1 MKWRA
6 HSQIFLW
13 SAERRSQNECLPL
26 GKIRNWYLILGKT
39 SVFLQLKRGNL
50 SQECIGVKEVRTNR
64 STYNKSINFLSLIS
78 ISYNFPFIIYWSQR
92 TGDLNTLI
100 INGDLSSRQI
110 RGDWGVS
117 RERPEDPASA
127 SRSSSGPGDGREF
140 SFGGKG
146 ITVTTA
152 AIYSQAARGALTIL
166 KRFQSTFFRSERQA
180 RKSVFFPAFDC
191 DFCFL
196 RQSASPG
203 WSAAGMYRELS
214 KEIFQSSHTGISIA
228 WGGTSISK
236 LQPSPLIGHSI

>member
-1 MKWRA
+1 MTGSFTNISMICWKKIAKRV
-6 HSQIFLW
+6 
-13 SAERRSQNECLPL
+13 SAFRENKELVSDFRENKC
-26 GKIRNWYLILGKT
+26 I
-39 SVFLQLKRGNL
+39 LQLKRGNL

-166 KRFQSTFFRSERQA
+166 KRFQSTFFAANARQGSPSSSPRLTAIFVFTAERQP
-180 RKSVFFPAFDC
+180 R
-191 DFCFL
+191 
-196 RQSASPG
+196 
-203 WSAAGMYRELS
+203 
-214 KEIFQSSHTGISIA
+214 
-228 WGGTSISK
+228 
-236 LQPSPLIGHSI
+236 LIGCRHVPGTF

>member
-1 MKWRA
+1 MTGSFTNISMICWKKIAKRV
-6 HSQIFLW
+6 
-13 SAERRSQNECLPL
+13 SAFREKRELVSDFRENKC
-26 GKIRNWYLILGKT
+26 I
-39 SVFLQLKRGNL
+39 LQLKRGNL

-146 ITVTTA
+146 NHRNHCGDILASRQGGSYDFETFSKHLFSQRTPGKEVRLLPRVWLRFLFFTA
-152 AIYSQAARGALTIL
+152 
-166 KRFQSTFFRSERQA
+166 ERQP
-180 RKSVFFPAFDC
+180 R
-191 DFCFL
+191 
-196 RQSASPG
+196 
-203 WSAAGMYRELS
+203 
-214 KEIFQSSHTGISIA
+214 
-228 WGGTSISK
+228 
-236 LQPSPLIGHSI
+236 LIGCRHVPGTF